1 MTNDTTVQA
10 RLEQVERHVAR
21 ENLHDLD
28 AVMDTF
34 GADAAY
40 DDEPWDEHPRGRDA
54 VRRHYED
61 LLGAVPDLHI
71 DVQSR
76 YAAGDVVVLECEIT
90 GTHGGPWHGLPATG
104 RPVKLPLCAIYTFTD
119 DGAALAG
126 ERIYYDRATA
136 LEQLG
141 VFHDPESTLG
151 RVLTAITHPVSMG
164 RVALRMARGDR
175 GSCGA
180 A

>member
-1 MTNDTTVQA
+1 MTTDTTLQQA
-10 RLEQVERHVAR
+10 RLEQVERHVAL

-40 DDEPWDEHPRGRDA
+40 DDEPWEEHPRGPDA
-54 VRRHYED
+54 VRGHYEA

-71 DVQSR
+71 EVLSR

-90 GTHGGPWHGLPATG
+90 GTHEGIWHGLPATG
-104 RPVKLPLCAIYTFTD
+104 RPIKLPLCAIYTFTD
-119 DGAALAG
+119 DAATLAG

-136 LEQLG
+136 LEQVG

-151 RVLTAITHPVSMG
+151 RVVTAITHPISMG
-164 RVALRMARGDR
+164 RVALRMA
-175 GSCGA
+175 
-180 A
+180 

>member
-1 MTNDTTVQA
+1 MMSETIVQA
-10 RLEQVERHVAR
+10 RLEQVARHVEL

-34 GADAAY
+34 GPEASY

-54 VRRHYED
+54 VRSYYQG
-61 LLGAVPDLHI
+61 LLRAVPDLHI
-71 DVQSR
+71 EVLSR
-76 YAAGDVVVLECEIT
+76 HVSGDAIVLECEIT

-104 RPVKLPLCAIYTFTD
+104 RPVRVPLCGVYTFSD
-119 DGAALAG
+119 DGYEIAG

-141 VFHDPESTLG
+141 VLFDPESTLG
-151 RVLTAITHPVSMG
+151 RVVTALTHPVSMG
-164 RVALRMARGDR
+164 RVAFRLARNKSKG
-175 GSCGA
+175 GS
-180 A
+180 